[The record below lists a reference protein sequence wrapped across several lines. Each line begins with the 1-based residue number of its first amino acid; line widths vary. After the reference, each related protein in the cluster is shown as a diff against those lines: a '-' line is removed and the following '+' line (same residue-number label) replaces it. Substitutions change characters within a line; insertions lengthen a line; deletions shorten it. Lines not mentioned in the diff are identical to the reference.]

1 MHGNNVLRSKLR
13 LPIAMHFDNPPFLTA
28 VKEGVCDGWVLNQ
41 GAFTTVHQ
49 AGLTAAA
56 NMPFWLQLVG
66 TGITTAFTLHL
77 GASLSHA
84 QWPAITCRNT
94 YADDLLKNP
103 LEVQRGYARVPELP
117 GLGVEVDEDAI
128 EQLRRPTTEP
138 HKMPRMIH
146 TVAWTDGLRV
156 SYTSHA
162 AMEADFM
169 AGNRPGFESG
179 TSLVTEEDDGSEEFN
194 GRWSNIRDA
203 KVLIEH

>member
-1 MHGNNVLRSKLR
+1 
-13 LPIAMHFDNPPFLTA
+13 
-28 VKEGVCDGWVLNQ
+28 
-41 GAFTTVHQ
+41 
-49 AGLTAAA
+49 
-56 NMPFWLQLVG
+56 
-66 TGITTAFTLHL
+66 
-77 GASLSHA
+77 
-84 QWPAITCRNT
+84 
-94 YADDLLKNP
+94 
-103 LEVQRGYARVPELP
+103 
-117 GLGVEVDEDAI
+117 VDEDAI

-194 GRWSNIRDA
+194 VRWLQIVESD
-203 KVLIEH
+203 VLVEHKSGMANGDTE